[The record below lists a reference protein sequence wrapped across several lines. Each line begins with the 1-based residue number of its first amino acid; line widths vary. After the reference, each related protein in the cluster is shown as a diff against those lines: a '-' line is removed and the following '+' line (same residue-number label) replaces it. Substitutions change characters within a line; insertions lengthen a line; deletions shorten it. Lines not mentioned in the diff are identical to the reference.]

1 MMSNKKLVSAKAAA
15 QLDKEASTSW
25 GLNAFALIEAVGRT
39 AASRLVHA
47 FPTLFQRKPKI
58 IVFAGSGN
66 NGADAMAMVR
76 SLILR
81 GKADDALL
89 ILKKT
94 PDVSCPQTPH
104 SQAFISLVK
113 MNVPFLV
120 WNAALPSSQY
130 REKLETFDIILDGV
144 TGSGLEGAIK
154 NQAAEMVSVINEV
167 KHARKI
173 SIDMPSGNFDGWN
186 NSMPIVRADATL
198 AIEPLKLCLYTPAA
212 RPFAG
217 TIISV
222 DGIFPQALMDA
233 YAEAELLDWE
243 TENRNIPMIQPDA
256 YKYSRG
262 VVEIHAG
269 SIGATGA
276 ARIAARGAEASGA
289 GLIRLLVDED
299 IYPIV
304 ASSSGGVMV
313 APDIPSVETRF
324 PPDALLVGPGWGRDS
339 MRLPALQ
346 KAIEQD
352 IPLVLDADAI
362 CLAKDVAAQF
372 NGKTI
377 LTPHVGEF
385 SAFSGASKEEILANP
400 IPILKKTA
408 HEKKAV
414 VLFKSH
420 VMFIAA
426 EDGRIGV
433 VDGMTPVLGSGGSG
447 DLLAGLCAGIAG
459 RVWRTKLMEH
469 MKKNFGAID
478 NAASFD
484 AYTCA
489 CTAAT
494 LLIAAGKNVRG
505 FVDAFVLA
513 DNASQLAADAW
524 LGRQQPQ

>member
-1 MMSNKKLVSAKAAA
+1 MDNKKLISAKAAA
-15 QLDKEASTSW
+15 QLDKEASLSW
-25 GLNAFALIEAVGRT
+25 GLNAFTLVEAVGRT
-39 AASRLVHA
+39 AAFRLVRV
-47 FPTLFQRKPKI
+47 FPALFQRKPKI
-58 IVFAGSGN
+58 AVFAGSGN
-66 NGADAMAMVR
+66 NGADAMSMAR
-76 SLILR
+76 SLILQ

-89 ILKKT
+89 ILKKK

-104 SQAFISLVK
+104 SQAFISLAK

-120 WNAALPSSQY
+120 WDAALSSSQY
-130 REKLETFDIILDGV
+130 REKLENFDIILDGI
-144 TGSGLEGAIK
+144 TGSGLEGEIK
-154 NQAAEMVSVINEV
+154 NQAAEMTHVINEV
-167 KHARKI
+167 KNARKI

-186 NSMPIVRADATL
+186 KEMPIVKADATL

-217 TIISV
+217 RIISV
-222 DGIFPQALMDA
+222 DGIFPQALMEA
-233 YAEAELLDWE
+233 CAEAELLDWE
-243 TENRNIPMIQPDA
+243 TENQKIPMIQPDA

-262 VVEIHAG
+262 VIEIHAG

-304 ASSSGGVMV
+304 ASSSGSVMV
-313 APDIPSVETRF
+313 ALPSVETRF
-324 PPDALLVGPGWGRDS
+324 SPDALLVGPGWGKGPK
-339 MRLPALQ
+339 RLPALQ
-346 KAIEQD
+346 KAVEQD

-362 CLAKDVAAQF
+362 RLANMAAAQF

-377 LTPHVGEF
+377 LTPHAGEF

-408 HEKKAV
+408 REKKAV

-433 VDGMTPVLGSGGSG
+433 VDGMTPVLGAGGSG

-459 RVWRTKLMEH
+459 RMWRVKRMQT
-469 MKKNFGAID
+469 NVRAAGN
-478 NAASFD
+478 NAFD

-494 LLIAAGKNVRG
+494 LLIAAGKKARG
-505 FVDAFVLA
+505 FVDPFVLA
-513 DNASQLAADAW
+513 DNAAQLAADAW
-524 LGRQQPQ
+524 LGR

>member
-1 MMSNKKLVSAKAAA
+1 MMSSKKLISTKAAA
-15 QLDKEASTSW
+15 RLDKEAAASW
-25 GLNAFALIEAVGRT
+25 GLNAFTLVEAAGRT
-39 AASRLVHA
+39 AASRLVRA
-47 FPTLFQRKPKI
+47 FSVLFQRKPKI
-58 IVFAGSGN
+58 AVFAGSGN
-66 NGADAMAMVR
+66 NGADAMSMVK

-120 WNAALPSSQY
+120 WDAALPSSEY
-130 REKLETFDIILDGV
+130 REKLENFDIILDGI
-144 TGSGLEGAIK
+144 TGSGLEGEIK
-154 NQAAEMVSVINEV
+154 NQAAEMAHVINEI
-167 KHARKI
+167 KHAKKI
-173 SIDMPSGNFDGWN
+173 SIDMPSGDFDGWN
-186 NSMPIVRADATL
+186 SNMPIIRADATL

-217 TIISV
+217 RIITV
-222 DGIFPQALMDA
+222 NGIFPQALMDA

-243 TENRNIPMIQPDA
+243 TENRKIPMIQPDA

-276 ARIAARGAEASGA
+276 AHIAARGAEASGA

-304 ASSSGGVMV
+304 ASSSGSVMV

-324 PPDALLVGPGWGRDS
+324 PPDASLCGPGWGCDPK
-339 MRLPALQ
+339 RLPVLQ
-346 KAIEQD
+346 KAIERQD
-352 IPLVLDADAI
+352 VPLILDADAI
-362 CLAKDVAAQF
+362 RLAHMTAHF

-377 LTPHVGEF
+377 LTPHLGEF
-385 SAFSGASKEEILANP
+385 SAFSGASKEEIFANP

-408 HEKKAV
+408 REKKAV

-420 VMFIAA
+420 VLFIAA
-426 EDGRIGV
+426 EDGRVGV
-433 VDGMTPVLGSGGSG
+433 VDGMTPILGAGGSG

-459 RVWRTKLMEH
+459 RMRRAARMQT
-469 MKKNFGAID
+469 
-478 NAASFD
+478 NAAAANSDIFD

-489 CTAAT
+489 CAAAA
-494 LLIAAGKNVRG
+494 LLIAAGKKAHS
-505 FVDAFVLA
+505 FVDPFVLA
-513 DNASQLAADAW
+513 DNAAQLAADAW
-524 LGRQQPQ
+524 LGRQ